1 MRGPRLES
9 RSRRR
14 ALVLPL
20 MVSGEDGAGRVF
32 NESTRTLDVS
42 GGGLAFATRRR
53 LLIGSRLVLEVR
65 LPPRLRRHFA
75 GREAY
80 RVRAVVCRVV
90 APEEGLAQVGVRFLG
105 EA

>member
-1 MRGPRLES
+1 MPGPRLAP
-9 RSRRR
+9 RSPRR

-20 MVSGEDGAGRVF
+20 TVSGEDAAGRGST
-32 NESTRTLDVS
+32 ESTRTLDVS

-75 GREAY
+75 GHEAY
-80 RVRAVVCRVV
+80 RVKAVVCRVV

>member
-1 MRGPRLES
+1 MPGPRLTL
-9 RSRRR
+9 RSPRR
-14 ALVLPL
+14 ALALPL
-20 MVSGEDGAGRVF
+20 TVSGEDAAGRGF
-32 NESTRTLDVS
+32 TETTRTLDVS
-42 GGGLAFATRRR
+42 GGGLAFASRKH

-80 RVRAVVCRVV
+80 RVKAVVCRVV
-90 APEEGLAQVGVRFLG
+90 AAKQGPAQVGVRFLG

>member
-1 MRGPRLES
+1 MQGPRLAL
-9 RSRRR
+9 RSRRL

-20 MVSGEDGAGRVF
+20 TVSGADVTGRAF
-32 NESTRTLDVS
+32 TESTRTLDVS

-75 GREAY
+75 GREVY
-80 RVRAVVCRVV
+80 RVKAVVCRVV
-90 APEEGLAQVGVRFLG
+90 APEQGLAHVGVRFLG
-105 EA
+105 EG

>member
-1 MRGPRLES
+1 MREPRLAE
-9 RSRRR
+9 RSRRLD
-14 ALVLPL
+14 LVLPL
-20 MVSGEDGAGRVF
+20 RVTGEDATGRTF
-32 NESTRTLDVS
+32 TEATRTLNVS

-75 GREAY
+75 GRDAY
-80 RVRAVVCRVV
+80 RVRAVVCRVAV
-90 APEEGLAQVGVRFLG
+90 LEDRLAQVGVRFLG

>member
-1 MRGPRLES
+1 MKGPRLAD
-9 RSRRR
+9 RSPRR

-20 MVSGEDGAGRVF
+20 TVSGEDVTGRAF
-32 NESTRTLDVS
+32 TESTRTLDVS
-42 GGGLAFATRRR
+42 GGGLAFATRKH

-80 RVRAVVCRVV
+80 RVKAVVCRAV
-90 APEEGLAQVGVRFLG
+90 APVEGLAHVGVRFLG
-105 EA
+105 EV

>member
-1 MRGPRLES
+1 MREPRLAD
-9 RSRRR
+9 RSRRMP
-14 ALVLPL
+14 LVLPL
-20 MVSGEDGAGRVF
+20 SVSGEDIAGRTF
-32 NESTRTLDVS
+32 TETTRTANVS

-53 LLIGSRLVLEVR
+53 LLLGSRLVLEVR
-65 LPPRLRRHFA
+65 LPPRLRRHFD

-90 APEEGLAQVGVRFLG
+90 GPEEGLVQVGVRFLG

>member
-1 MRGPRLES
+1 MQGPRLAA
-9 RSRRR
+9 RSRRL

-20 MVSGEDGAGRVF
+20 TVSGADATGRAF
-32 NESTRTLDVS
+32 TESTRTLDVS

-65 LPPRLRRHFA
+65 LPQRLRRHFA

-80 RVRAVVCRVV
+80 RVKAVVCRVV

>member
-1 MRGPRLES
+1 MKGPRLAD
-9 RSRRR
+9 RSPRR

-20 MVSGEDGAGRVF
+20 TVSGKDATGRVF
-32 NESTRTLDVS
+32 TESTRTLDVS
-42 GGGLAFATRRR
+42 GGGLAFATRRH

-80 RVRAVVCRVV
+80 RVKVVVCRVV
-90 APEEGLAQVGVRFLG
+90 APKEGLAQVGVRFLG